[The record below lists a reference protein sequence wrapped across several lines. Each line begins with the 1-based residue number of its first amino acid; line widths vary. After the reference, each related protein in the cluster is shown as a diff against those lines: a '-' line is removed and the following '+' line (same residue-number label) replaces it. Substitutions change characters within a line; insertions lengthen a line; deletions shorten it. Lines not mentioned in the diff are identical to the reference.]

1 VENATV
7 KPAANAV
14 TISAPED
21 ALVPANGDAGL
32 AVFYLSAATHK
43 YCLLFPAVYWG
54 VIFLFKLTSEQ
65 FTNCVIC

>member
-1 VENATV
+1 MENATV

-43 YCLLFPAVYWG
+43 YCLRFPAVY
-54 VIFLFKLTSEQ
+54 
-65 FTNCVIC
+65 